1 MKPVNQPRRENSVNF
16 NHNPE
21 SRVFMTL
28 NQIYPQVIKHGLQEN
43 QPFSSNDFPSYKPSF
58 TQYLDI

>member
-1 MKPVNQPRRENSVNF
+1 
-16 NHNPE
+16 
-21 SRVFMTL
+21 MTL
-28 NQIYPQVIKHGLQEN
+28 IQIYPQVIKHGLQEN